1 MNATSDTTTAIASTA
16 AGVANVASAATAAIE
31 TENLRKSFTVAGER
45 IDAVR
50 GLDLSVR
57 AGEIFGFLGPN
68 GAGKT
73 TTLRMLTTLLA
84 PDSGSARVA
93 GIDVASDPAAV
104 RRRIGYVCQLGGT
117 DRPATGRENLLLQG
131 ELYGMRKAAASA
143 RADELIELFQLGT
156 FIDRLART
164 YSGGQRRRLEV
175 ALGIMHR
182 PELLFL
188 DEPSTGLDPQNR
200 ANLWDQL
207 RGLRA
212 AGTTIFLTTH
222 YLEEADAL
230 SDRLAIID
238 DGRIVAEGTP
248 RELKQQLAGETV
260 VLKPKAGSPP
270 PEAILGELAREPF
283 IRDGR
288 VDGDTLRLAVRNGT
302 ESLPEIFDLLR
313 ARGVGLEAVSLSQPS
328 LDDVFLRQTGRSLR
342 DAGEEVSA

>member
-1 MNATSDTTTAIASTA
+1 MNTATDNTTA
-16 AGVANVASAATAAIE
+16 AGRAEANATNTQASATAAIE
-31 TENLRKSFTVAGER
+31 TAELRKSFTVAGER
-45 IDAVR
+45 VEAVR

-73 TTLRMLTTLLA
+73 TTLRVLTTLLA

-93 GIDVASDPAAV
+93 GIDVARYPAAV
-104 RRRIGYVCQLGGT
+104 RRRIGYVSQLGGA

-131 ELYGMRKAAASA
+131 QLYGMSKPAASA
-143 RADELIELFQLGT
+143 RAAELSELFELEA
-156 FIDRLART
+156 FIDRRALT

-182 PELLFL
+182 PEILFL
-188 DEPSTGLDPQNR
+188 DEPTTGLDPQNR

-207 RGLRA
+207 RTLRG

-238 DGRIVAEGTP
+238 SGRIVAEGTP
-248 RELKQQLAGETV
+248 FELKQQLAGEIV
-260 VLKPKAGSPP
+260 VLTPKAGARS
-270 PEAILGELAREPF
+270 PEALRDELARESF
-283 IRDGR
+283 VRDAR
-288 VDGDTLRLAVRNGT
+288 VDGCTLRLAVRNGT

-313 ARGVGLEAVSLSQPS
+313 ARGVGLETVSLSQPS
-328 LDDVFLRQTGRSLR
+328 LDDVFLRKTGRSLR
-342 DAGEEVSA
+342 DAGQEVPA